1 MKTMRKLLI
10 KYVFIFIMGIVVVK
24 VMSFCSNRVIMSD
37 GDWDYY
43 ELNNSDDIQMM
54 NSEIDMD
61 DVYHD

>member
-1 MKTMRKLLI
+1 MI
-10 KYVFIFIMGIVVVK
+10 KYVFIFIMAIVVVK
-24 VMSFCSNRVIMSD
+24 VMSFFSNRVIMSD

>member
-10 KYVFIFIMGIVVVK
+10 KYVFIFIMAIVVVK

>member
-1 MKTMRKLLI
+1 MI

>member
-1 MKTMRKLLI
+1 MRKLLI
-10 KYVFIFIMGIVVVK
+10 KYVFIFIMAIVVVK
-24 VMSFCSNRVIMSD
+24 VMSFFSNRVIMSD